1 MDRAVEAWRLQYGIE
16 KDIIAPLSK
25 KLCKSYTVYGCM
37 LLLPQNALE
46 GPEWSPLEPRIH
58 NNNIDNNNTALNDL
72 YKSIAKE
79 LKITHIAS
87 NKPIPLHHHSHPPP
101 ANVPNTCNDDN
112 NNNET
117 TPTSSENIL
126 RSPINFTPLYGDFG
140 PETCSQ
146 PHPTQEDFDK
156 AFWVTAKQ
164 TGIYQVWAPRWTMFS
179 RGNISEKARLLTLG
193 SVREAVE
200 DAAVRGGREG
210 GEEEEGEED
219 DDEEEERRRKVRL
232 QPPGFAAIDLYAG
245 IGYFAFSYLRAGAD
259 QVWCWDINPWSIE
272 GLLRGAK
279 ANKWEAVLLSHG
291 MDSFD
296 GDLVQE
302 TATTSMPKE
311 TPKKGIRKAKLLI
324 FNESNIHAPERLQQY
339 LFPPPPPLSQPHH
352 HPPQIIIRHINLG
365 LLPSSRESLSLAAQ
379 ILSLQHQQQIT
390 STPQPENQKDKSR
403 KTKRKG
409 STSWIHMHENFLL
422 EEILA
427 KANERRE
434 ELEEKIHGLLRSLS
448 ISCHYQKNITRNE
461 MNEIEGEEKKEREKR
476 TSRVRVKIEE
486 INRLKSYAPGVM
498 HCVVDFGVE
507 FLEEEGEEGEEGQE
521 EEEGGK
527 GKMGEDKISE
537 IHVDRDG

>member
-46 GPEWSPLEPRIH
+46 GPEWSPLEPLIHH
-58 NNNIDNNNTALNDL
+58 NNINNNNTALNDL

-87 NKPIPLHHHSHPPP
+87 NKPIPLHHHHPPP
-101 ANVPNTCNDDN
+101 ANVADTCNDN
-112 NNNET
+112 NNNIET

-126 RSPINFTPLYGDFG
+126 RAPINFTPLYGDFG

-164 TGIYQVWAPRWTMFS
+164 NGIYQVWAPRWTMFS

-200 DAAVRGGREG
+200 DAAAVRGGREG
-210 GEEEEGEED
+210 GEEEEEE
-219 DDEEEERRRKVRL
+219 EEEEREL

-279 ANKWEAVLLSHG
+279 ANTWEAVLLSHG
-291 MDSFD
+291 RDHFD
-296 GDLVQE
+296 GDLLQE
-302 TATTSMPKE
+302 TATTSMPQE
-311 TPKKGIRKAKLLI
+311 TPKKGIKKAKLLV

-339 LFPPPPPLSQPHH
+339 LFPPPSPPLPQPH
-352 HPPQIIIRHINLG
+352 HPPQITIRHINLG

-379 ILSLQHQQQIT
+379 ILSLQQHQQQIT
-390 STPQPENQKDKSR
+390 STLQPENQKDKPSQ
-403 KTKRKG
+403 KRG
-409 STSWIHMHENFLL
+409 YTSWIHMHENFLL

-434 ELEEKIHGLLRSLS
+434 ELEEKIHGLLSLP
-448 ISCHYQKNITRNE
+448 ILCHYQKIITRKEE
-461 MNEIEGEEKKEREKR
+461 MEGCEEKKKKEKR
-476 TSRVRVKIEE
+476 TRVRVKIEG

-521 EEEGGK
+521 EEEGGGK
-527 GKMGEDKISE
+527 GKMREDKISE

>member
-46 GPEWSPLEPRIH
+46 GPEWSPLEPLIHH
-58 NNNIDNNNTALNDL
+58 NNINNNYTALNDL

-87 NKPIPLHHHSHPPP
+87 NKPIPLHHHPHPPP
-101 ANVPNTCNDDN
+101 ANVTDTCNDN

-126 RSPINFTPLYGDFG
+126 RAPINFTPLYGDFG

-164 TGIYQVWAPRWTMFS
+164 NGIYQVWAPRWTMFS

-200 DAAVRGGREG
+200 DAAAARDGREEE
-210 GEEEEGEED
+210 EEEEGKEEKR
-219 DDEEEERRRKVRL
+219 EKS
-232 QPPGFAAIDLYAG
+232 QTPGFAAIDLYAG

-291 MDSFD
+291 RDHFD
-296 GDLVQE
+296 GDLVQK
-302 TATTSMPKE
+302 TAIHSMPKE

-339 LFPPPPPLSQPHH
+339 LFSPLH

-390 STPQPENQKDKSR
+390 STLQPENQKDKPSQ
-403 KTKRKG
+403 KRKG
-409 STSWIHMHENFLL
+409 YTSWIHMHENFLL

-434 ELEEKIHGLLRSLS
+434 ELEEKIHGLLRTLS
-448 ISCHYQKNITRNE
+448 IIHYQKNITRKERNAE
-461 MNEIEGEEKKEREKR
+461 MEGEEEKKRKKEER
-476 TSRVRVKIEE
+476 TRVRVKIEG

-507 FLEEEGEEGEEGQE
+507 FLEEEGEEGEEGE
-521 EEEGGK
+521 GEEEGGE
-527 GKMGEDKISE
+527 GEDE
-537 IHVDRDG
+537 RR

>member
-46 GPEWSPLEPRIH
+46 GPEWSPLEPLIH

-72 YKSIAKE
+72 YKYIAKE

-87 NKPIPLHHHSHPPP
+87 NKPIPLHHHPHPPP
-101 ANVPNTCNDDN
+101 ANVANTCNDNN

-126 RSPINFTPLYGDFG
+126 RAPINFTPLYGDFG

-164 TGIYQVWAPRWTMFS
+164 NGIYQVWAPRWTMFS

-200 DAAVRGGREG
+200 DAAAARDGREG
-210 GEEEEGEED
+210 GEEEE
-219 DDEEEERRRKVRL
+219 EEEEREL

-291 MDSFD
+291 MDHFD
-296 GDLVQE
+296 GDLLQE

-311 TPKKGIRKAKLLI
+311 TPKKGIRKAKLLV

-339 LFPPPPPLSQPHH
+339 LFPPPPPPLPQPHH

-379 ILSLQHQQQIT
+379 ILSLQHQHQQKQVT
-390 STPQPENQKDKSR
+390 STPQKEVKPSQ
-403 KTKRKG
+403 KRKG
-409 STSWIHMHENFLL
+409 YTSWIHMHENFLL

-434 ELEEKIHGLLRSLS
+434 ELEEKIHGLLSLP
-448 ISCHYQKNITRNE
+448 ILCHYQKNITWKERNE
-461 MNEIEGEEKKEREKR
+461 EMEGEEKKERAKEKR
-476 TSRVRVKIEE
+476 TRVRVKIEG

-507 FLEEEGEEGEEGQE
+507 FLEEGEE
-521 EEEGGK
+521 EEEGG
-527 GKMGEDKISE
+527 GKGEDGG
-537 IHVDRDG
+537 R

>member
-1 MDRAVEAWRLQYGIE
+1 MDRAVEAWRVQYGIE

-46 GPEWSPLEPRIH
+46 GPEWSPLEPLIH
-58 NNNIDNNNTALNDL
+58 NNNINNNNTALNDL

-87 NKPIPLHHHSHPPP
+87 NKPIPLHHHPHHPPPP
-101 ANVPNTCNDDN
+101 ANVANTCNDNTN
-112 NNNET
+112 NN
-117 TPTSSENIL
+117 TPISSENIL
-126 RSPINFTPLYGDFG
+126 RAPINFTPLYGDFG

-164 TGIYQVWAPRWTMFS
+164 NGIYQVWAPRWTMFS

-210 GEEEEGEED
+210 GEEEEEE
-219 DDEEEERRRKVRL
+219 EEEERKL

-291 MDSFD
+291 MDHFD
-296 GDLVQE
+296 GDLLQK
-302 TATTSMPKE
+302 TAIHSMPKE

-339 LFPPPPPLSQPHH
+339 LFSPLH
-352 HPPQIIIRHINLG
+352 HPPQITIRHINLG

-379 ILSLQHQQQIT
+379 ILSLQHQHQQQIT
-390 STPQPENQKDKSR
+390 STPQKEITQKELIQKDKPSQ
-403 KTKRKG
+403 KRKG

-427 KANERRE
+427 KANQRRE
-434 ELEEKIHGLLRSLS
+434 ELEEKIHGFLRSLS
-448 ISCHYQKNITRNE
+448 IIHDQNTTRKEE
-461 MNEIEGEEKKEREKR
+461 MEGCEEKKKKEKR
-476 TSRVRVKIEE
+476 TRVRVKIEG

-507 FLEEEGEEGEEGQE
+507 FLEEGEE
-521 EEEGGK
+521 EEEGG
-527 GKMGEDKISE
+527 GKGEDGG
-537 IHVDRDG
+537 R

>member
-46 GPEWSPLEPRIH
+46 GPEWSPLEPLIH
-58 NNNIDNNNTALNDL
+58 NNNINNNNTALNDL

-87 NKPIPLHHHSHPPP
+87 NKPIPLHHHPHPPPP
-101 ANVPNTCNDDN
+101 ANVADTCNDNNN

-126 RSPINFTPLYGDFG
+126 RAPINFTPLYGDFG

-164 TGIYQVWAPRWTMFS
+164 NGIYQVWAPRWTMFS

-210 GEEEEGEED
+210 GEEEE
-219 DDEEEERRRKVRL
+219 EEEEEESKL

-291 MDSFD
+291 MNDFD
-296 GDLVQE
+296 GDLLQE

-324 FNESNIHAPERLQQY
+324 FNESNIYAPERLQQY
-339 LFPPPPPLSQPHH
+339 LFSPLH

-390 STPQPENQKDKSR
+390 STLQPENQKDKPSQ
-403 KTKRKG
+403 KRKG
-409 STSWIHMHENFLL
+409 YTSWIHMHENFLR

-427 KANERRE
+427 KANERSK
-434 ELEEKIHGLLRSLS
+434 ELEEKMIW
-448 ISCHYQKNITRNE
+448 IYQNITRKE
-461 MNEIEGEEKKEREKR
+461 MNEEGEEKRKKEKR
-476 TSRVRVKIEE
+476 TRVRVKIEG

-507 FLEEEGEEGEEGQE
+507 FLEDGE
-521 EEEGGK
+521 EEEGG
-527 GKMGEDKISE
+527 GEGEDG
-537 IHVDRDG
+537 RR

>member
-46 GPEWSPLEPRIH
+46 GPEWSPLEPLIHH
-58 NNNIDNNNTALNDL
+58 NNINNNNTALNDL

-87 NKPIPLHHHSHPPP
+87 NKPIPLHHHPHPPP
-101 ANVPNTCNDDN
+101 ANVADTCNDNN

-126 RSPINFTPLYGDFG
+126 RAPINFTPLYGDFG

-164 TGIYQVWAPRWTMFS
+164 NGIYQVWAPRWTMFS

-200 DAAVRGGREG
+200 DAAVRGGREE
-210 GEEEEGEED
+210 EEEEGKEEKR
-219 DDEEEERRRKVRL
+219 EKSRT
-232 QPPGFAAIDLYAG
+232 PSFAAIDLYAG

-272 GLLRGAK
+272 GLLRGGK

-291 MDSFD
+291 MDHFD
-296 GDLVQE
+296 GDLLQE
-302 TATTSMPKE
+302 TAINSMPKE
-311 TPKKGIRKAKLLI
+311 TPKKGIKKAKLLI
-324 FNESNIHAPERLQQY
+324 FNESNIYAPERLQQY
-339 LFPPPPPLSQPHH
+339 LFPPPPPLPQPHH

-379 ILSLQHQQQIT
+379 ILSLQQQQQQQIT
-390 STPQPENQKDKSR
+390 STLQPENQKDKPSQ
-403 KTKRKG
+403 KRG
-409 STSWIHMHENFLL
+409 YTSWIHMHENFLL

-434 ELEEKIHGLLRSLS
+434 ELEEKMIW
-448 ISCHYQKNITRNE
+448 IYQNIIWKERNE
-461 MNEIEGEEKKEREKR
+461 MNEMEGGEKKQREKEKEKEKR
-476 TSRVRVKIEE
+476 TRVRVKIEG

-507 FLEEEGEEGEEGQE
+507 FLGEEGEEGEEGQE
-521 EEEGGK
+521 EEEGRGE
-527 GKMGEDKISE
+527 GEDGG
-537 IHVDRDG
+537 R

>member
-46 GPEWSPLEPRIH
+46 GPEWSPLEPLIH
-58 NNNIDNNNTALNDL
+58 NNNINNNNTALNDL

-87 NKPIPLHHHSHPPP
+87 NKPIPLHHHPHPPPP
-101 ANVPNTCNDDN
+101 ANVADTCNDDN

-117 TPTSSENIL
+117 TPTSSGNIL
-126 RSPINFTPLYGDFG
+126 RAPINFTPLYGDFG

-164 TGIYQVWAPRWTMFS
+164 NGIYQVWAPRWTMFS

-200 DAAVRGGREG
+200 DAAVRGRREG
-210 GEEEEGEED
+210 GEEVEEEE
-219 DDEEEERRRKVRL
+219 EEEEREL
-232 QPPGFAAIDLYAG
+232 QSPGFAAIDLYAG

-291 MDSFD
+291 MDHFD
-296 GDLVQE
+296 GDLLQE

-324 FNESNIHAPERLQQY
+324 FNESNIYAPERLQQY
-339 LFPPPPPLSQPHH
+339 LFPPPLPQPHH

-379 ILSLQHQQQIT
+379 ILSLQHQQQST
-390 STPQPENQKDKSR
+390 STPQKEIIQKDKSR

-434 ELEEKIHGLLRSLS
+434 ELEEKMIW
-448 ISCHYQKNITRNE
+448 IYQNITRKERNE
-461 MNEIEGEEKKEREKR
+461 MNEMEGEEKRKKEKR
-476 TSRVRVKIEE
+476 TRVRVKIEG

-507 FLEEEGEEGEEGQE
+507 FLEEEGEEGEEGRYL
-521 EEEGGK
+521 
-527 GKMGEDKISE
+527 KISE
-537 IHVDRDG
+537 IHVDREG

>member
-46 GPEWSPLEPRIH
+46 GPEWSPLEPLIH
-58 NNNIDNNNTALNDL
+58 NNNINSNNAALNDL

-87 NKPIPLHHHSHPPP
+87 NKPIPLHHHPP
-101 ANVPNTCNDDN
+101 ANVANTCNNN
-112 NNNET
+112 NNNEVA
-117 TPTSSENIL
+117 PTSSENIL
-126 RSPINFTPLYGDFG
+126 RAPINFTPLYGDFG

-146 PHPTQEDFDK
+146 PHPTQEDFDQ

-164 TGIYQVWAPRWTMFS
+164 NGIYQVWAPRWTMFS

-210 GEEEEGEED
+210 GEEEE
-219 DDEEEERRRKVRL
+219 EEEGREL

-291 MDSFD
+291 MNDFD
-296 GDLVQE
+296 GDLLQE
-302 TATTSMPKE
+302 TAITSMPKE

-324 FNESNIHAPERLQQY
+324 FNESNINAPERLQQY
-339 LFPPPPPLSQPHH
+339 LFPPPPLPQPH

-379 ILSLQHQQQIT
+379 ILSLQQHQQQIT
-390 STPQPENQKDKSR
+390 STLQPENQKEVKPSQ
-403 KTKRKG
+403 KRKG
-409 STSWIHMHENFLL
+409 STSWIHMHENFLR

-427 KANERRE
+427 KANERSR
-434 ELEEKIHGLLRSLS
+434 ELEEKMIG
-448 ISCHYQKNITRNE
+448 IYQNITRKERNERNE
-461 MNEIEGEEKKEREKR
+461 MEGEEKKKKEKR
-476 TSRVRVKIEE
+476 TSRVRVKIEG

-507 FLEEEGEEGEEGQE
+507 FLEEEGEEGQE
-521 EEEGGK
+521 EEEGG
-527 GKMGEDKISE
+527 GEGEDGG
-537 IHVDRDG
+537 R

>member
-46 GPEWSPLEPRIH
+46 GPEWSPLEPLIH

-72 YKSIAKE
+72 YKYIAKE

-87 NKPIPLHHHSHPPP
+87 NKPIPLHHHPHPPPP
-101 ANVPNTCNDDN
+101 ANVANTCNDN

-126 RSPINFTPLYGDFG
+126 RAPINFTPLYGDFG

-164 TGIYQVWAPRWTMFS
+164 NGIYQVWAPRWTMFS

-200 DAAVRGGREG
+200 DAAAARGEREG
-210 GEEEEGEED
+210 GEEEE
-219 DDEEEERRRKVRL
+219 EEEGKEEKREKSRT
-232 QPPGFAAIDLYAG
+232 PGFAAIDLYAG

-291 MDSFD
+291 MNDFD
-296 GDLVQE
+296 GDLLQE
-302 TATTSMPKE
+302 TATTSIPKE

-339 LFPPPPPLSQPHH
+339 LFPPPPPPLPQPY
-352 HPPQIIIRHINLG
+352 HPPQITIRHINLG

-379 ILSLQHQQQIT
+379 ILSLQQQQQQQIT
-390 STPQPENQKDKSR
+390 STLQPENQKDKPSQ
-403 KTKRKG
+403 KRG

-427 KANERRE
+427 KANERSK
-434 ELEEKIHGLLRSLS
+434 ELEEKMIW
-448 ISCHYQKNITRNE
+448 IYQNLTRKEMNE
-461 MNEIEGEEKKEREKR
+461 MNEMEGEEKKEREKEKR
-476 TSRVRVKIEE
+476 TSVRVKLEGIH
-486 INRLKSYAPGVM
+486 RLKSYAPGVM

-507 FLEEEGEEGEEGQE
+507 FLEEEGDEGE
-521 EEEGGK
+521 
-527 GKMGEDKISE
+527 GEDE
-537 IHVDRDG
+537 GR

>member
-46 GPEWSPLEPRIH
+46 GPEWSPLEPLIYH
-58 NNNIDNNNTALNDL
+58 NNINNNNTALNEL

-87 NKPIPLHHHSHPPP
+87 NKPIPLHHHHPPP
-101 ANVPNTCNDDN
+101 ANVADRCKDNN

-126 RSPINFTPLYGDFG
+126 RAPINFTPLYGDFG

-164 TGIYQVWAPRWTMFS
+164 NGIYQVWAPRWTMFS

-200 DAAVRGGREG
+200 DAAAVRGGREG
-210 GEEEEGEED
+210 GEEEE
-219 DDEEEERRRKVRL
+219 EEEREL

-291 MDSFD
+291 RDSFD
-296 GDLVQE
+296 GDLLQE
-302 TATTSMPKE
+302 TATNSMPKE

-339 LFPPPPPLSQPHH
+339 LFSLPPPPLPQPHH

-379 ILSLQHQQQIT
+379 ILSLQHQQQQIT
-390 STPQPENQKDKSR
+390 STRQKGIIQKDKR
-403 KTKRKG
+403 KRKG

-434 ELEEKIHGLLRSLS
+434 ELEEKIHGLLRTLS
-448 ISCHYQKNITRNE
+448 IIHYQKNITWKERNE
-461 MNEIEGEEKKEREKR
+461 MNEMEGEEKKKKKKEKR
-476 TSRVRVKIEE
+476 TRVRVKIEG

-527 GKMGEDKISE
+527 GEDG
-537 IHVDRDG
+537 RR

>member
-46 GPEWSPLEPRIH
+46 GPEWSPLEPLIH
-58 NNNIDNNNTALNDL
+58 NNNINNNNTALNDL

-87 NKPIPLHHHSHPPP
+87 NKPIPLHHHPHPPP
-101 ANVPNTCNDDN
+101 TNVANTCNNN

-117 TPTSSENIL
+117 APTSSENIL
-126 RSPINFTPLYGDFG
+126 RAPINFTPLYGDFG

-164 TGIYQVWAPRWTMFS
+164 NGIYQVWAPRWTMFS

-210 GEEEEGEED
+210 GEEEEE
-219 DDEEEERRRKVRL
+219 EEEEREL

-291 MDSFD
+291 MDDFD
-296 GDLVQE
+296 GDLLQK
-302 TATTSMPKE
+302 TAIHSMPKE
-311 TPKKGIRKAKLLI
+311 TSKKGIRKAKLLI

-339 LFPPPPPLSQPHH
+339 LFSPLH

-365 LLPSSRESLSLAAQ
+365 LLPSSREALSLAAQ
-379 ILSLQHQQQIT
+379 ILSLQHQQQQLT
-390 STPQPENQKDKSR
+390 TPQKEVKPSQ
-403 KTKRKG
+403 KRKG

-422 EEILA
+422 EEILV

-434 ELEEKIHGLLRSLS
+434 ELEEKMIW
-448 ISCHYQKNITRNE
+448 IYQNIIRKE
-461 MNEIEGEEKKEREKR
+461 MNEEMEGEEKKKKEKEKR
-476 TSRVRVKIEE
+476 TRVRVKIEG

-507 FLEEEGEEGEEGQE
+507 FLEEGEEGEEGQQE
-521 EEEGGK
+521 EEEGGE
-527 GKMGEDKISE
+527 GEDG
-537 IHVDRDG
+537 RR

>member
-46 GPEWSPLEPRIH
+46 GPEWSPLEPLIH
-58 NNNIDNNNTALNDL
+58 NNNINNNNTALNDL
-72 YKSIAKE
+72 YEFIAKE

-87 NKPIPLHHHSHPPP
+87 NKPIPLHHPHPHHPHPPPPPPP
-101 ANVPNTCNDDN
+101 ANVANTCNNN

-117 TPTSSENIL
+117 IPTSSENIL
-126 RSPINFTPLYGDFG
+126 RAPINFTPLYGDFG

-164 TGIYQVWAPRWTMFS
+164 NGIYQVWAPRWTMFS

-193 SVREAVE
+193 SVREAVD
-200 DAAVRGGREG
+200 DAAAARDGREG
-210 GEEEEGEED
+210 G
-219 DDEEEERRRKVRL
+219 DEEEEEEREL

-291 MDSFD
+291 MNDFD
-296 GDLVQE
+296 GDLLQE

-339 LFPPPPPLSQPHH
+339 LFSPLH
-352 HPPQIIIRHINLG
+352 HPPQILIRHINLG

-390 STPQPENQKDKSR
+390 STRQKEDKSKSKR
-403 KTKRKG
+403 RKG

-427 KANERRE
+427 KANERSK
-434 ELEEKIHGLLRSLS
+434 ELEEKMIW
-448 ISCHYQKNITRNE
+448 IYQNITRKERNE
-461 MNEIEGEEKKEREKR
+461 EMEGEEKKKKEKR

-507 FLEEEGEEGEEGQE
+507 FWEEEGEEGEEGQQE
-521 EEEGGK
+521 EEEGGE
-527 GKMGEDKISE
+527 GEDE
-537 IHVDRDG
+537 GR

>member
-16 KDIIAPLSK
+16 KDDIAPLSK

-46 GPEWSPLEPRIH
+46 GPEWSPLEPLIH
-58 NNNIDNNNTALNDL
+58 NNNINNSNTALNDL

-87 NKPIPLHHHSHPPP
+87 NKPIPLHPHPHPPP
-101 ANVPNTCNDDN
+101 ANVADTCNDN

-117 TPTSSENIL
+117 TPTSSDNIL
-126 RSPINFTPLYGDFG
+126 RAPINFTPLYGDFG

-164 TGIYQVWAPRWTMFS
+164 NGIYQVWAPRWTMFS

-200 DAAVRGGREG
+200 DAAAARDGREE
-210 GEEEEGEED
+210 GEEEE
-219 DDEEEERRRKVRL
+219 EEEREL

-291 MDSFD
+291 RDDFD
-296 GDLVQE
+296 GDLLQE

-324 FNESNIHAPERLQQY
+324 FKESNIHAPGRLQEY
-339 LFPPPPPLSQPHH
+339 LFSPLH
-352 HPPQIIIRHINLG
+352 HPPQMVIRHINLG

-379 ILSLQHQQQIT
+379 ILSLQHQQQQIT
-390 STPQPENQKDKSR
+390 STLQPENQKDKPSQ
-403 KTKRKG
+403 KRG
-409 STSWIHMHENFLL
+409 YTSWIHMHENFLL

-427 KANERRE
+427 KANERSR
-434 ELEEKIHGLLRSLS
+434 ELEEKMIW
-448 ISCHYQKNITRNE
+448 IYQNITRKE
-461 MNEIEGEEKKEREKR
+461 MNEEMEGEEEREKEKEKR
-476 TSRVRVKIEE
+476 TSRVRVKIEG

-507 FLEEEGEEGEEGQE
+507 FLEEGEEGE
-521 EEEGGK
+521 
-527 GKMGEDKISE
+527 GED
-537 IHVDRDG
+537 DGR

>member
-1 MDRAVEAWRLQYGIE
+1 MYHHKIITSIFMDRAVETWRLQYGIE

-46 GPEWSPLEPRIH
+46 GPEWSPLEPLIHH
-58 NNNIDNNNTALNDL
+58 NNINNNNTALNDL
-72 YKSIAKE
+72 YKYIAKE

-87 NKPIPLHHHSHPPP
+87 NKPIPLHHHPHHPHPPPP
-101 ANVPNTCNDDN
+101 ANVADTCNDNN

-126 RSPINFTPLYGDFG
+126 RAPINFTPLYGDFG

-164 TGIYQVWAPRWTMFS
+164 NGIYQVWAPRWTMFS

-200 DAAVRGGREG
+200 DAAAARDGREG
-210 GEEEEGEED
+210 G
-219 DDEEEERRRKVRL
+219 DEEEEEEEEEKEEREESRA
-232 QPPGFAAIDLYAG
+232 PGFAAIDLYAG

-291 MDSFD
+291 MDDFD
-296 GDLVQE
+296 GDLLQK
-302 TATTSMPKE
+302 TAIHSMPKE
-311 TPKKGIRKAKLLI
+311 TPKKEIRKAKLLV
-324 FNESNIHAPERLQQY
+324 FNESNIYAPERLQQY
-339 LFPPPPPLSQPHH
+339 LFPPPPPLPQPHH

-379 ILSLQHQQQIT
+379 ILSLQHQQQQIT
-390 STPQPENQKDKSR
+390 STRQKEDKSR

-434 ELEEKIHGLLRSLS
+434 ELGEKIHGLLRSLS
-448 ISCHYQKNITRNE
+448 ISCHYQKNITRKERNE
-461 MNEIEGEEKKEREKR
+461 MEGEEKKKKEKR
-476 TSRVRVKIEE
+476 TRVRVKIEG

-521 EEEGGK
+521 KEEGGK
-527 GKMGEDKISE
+527 GEDG
-537 IHVDRDG
+537 RR

>member
-46 GPEWSPLEPRIH
+46 GPEWSPLEPLIH
-58 NNNIDNNNTALNDL
+58 NNNINNNNTALNDL

-87 NKPIPLHHHSHPPP
+87 NKPIPLHHHPHPPP
-101 ANVPNTCNDDN
+101 ANVADTCNDNN

-126 RSPINFTPLYGDFG
+126 RAPINFTPLYGDFG

-164 TGIYQVWAPRWTMFS
+164 NGIYQVWAPRWTMFS

-210 GEEEEGEED
+210 GEEEEEEK
-219 DDEEEERRRKVRL
+219 EEREL
-232 QPPGFAAIDLYAG
+232 QPPGFVAIDLYAG

-291 MDSFD
+291 MNDFD
-296 GDLVQE
+296 GDLLQE
-302 TATTSMPKE
+302 TAIHSMPKE
-311 TPKKGIRKAKLLI
+311 TPKKGIRKAKLFI

-339 LFPPPPPLSQPHH
+339 LFSPLQ
-352 HPPQIIIRHINLG
+352 HPPQITIRHINLG

-379 ILSLQHQQQIT
+379 ILSLQQHQQQIT
-390 STPQPENQKDKSR
+390 STLQPENQKEVKPSQ
-403 KTKRKG
+403 KRKG
-409 STSWIHMHENFLL
+409 STSWIHMHENFLR

-434 ELEEKIHGLLRSLS
+434 ELEEKMIW
-448 ISCHYQKNITRNE
+448 IYQKITRKERN
-461 MNEIEGEEKKEREKR
+461 EEKKEREKEKEREKR
-476 TSRVRVKIEE
+476 TRVRVKIEG

-507 FLEEEGEEGEEGQE
+507 FLEEEGEEGQEG
-521 EEEGGK
+521 GGK
-527 GKMGEDKISE
+527 GEMREDE
-537 IHVDRDG
+537 GR

>member
-46 GPEWSPLEPRIH
+46 GPEWSPLEPLIHH
-58 NNNIDNNNTALNDL
+58 NNINNNNTALNDL

-87 NKPIPLHHHSHPPP
+87 NKPIPLHHHPHPPP
-101 ANVPNTCNDDN
+101 ANVANTCNDNN

-126 RSPINFTPLYGDFG
+126 RAPINFTPLYGDFG

-164 TGIYQVWAPRWTMFS
+164 NGIYQVWAPRWTMFS

-210 GEEEEGEED
+210 GEEEE
-219 DDEEEERRRKVRL
+219 EEEEREL

-279 ANKWEAVLLSHG
+279 ANKWEASVYNNTFSLLLS
-291 MDSFD
+291 
-296 GDLVQE
+296 
-302 TATTSMPKE
+302 
-311 TPKKGIRKAKLLI
+311 LLSL
-324 FNESNIHAPERLQQY
+324 NH
-339 LFPPPPPLSQPHH
+339 
-352 HPPQIIIRHINLG
+352 IIIPH
-365 LLPSSRESLSLAAQ
+365 
-379 ILSLQHQQQIT
+379 
-390 STPQPENQKDKSR
+390 K
-403 KTKRKG
+403 
-409 STSWIHMHENFLL
+409 
-422 EEILA
+422 
-427 KANERRE
+427 
-434 ELEEKIHGLLRSLS
+434 
-448 ISCHYQKNITRNE
+448 Y
-461 MNEIEGEEKKEREKR
+461 
-476 TSRVRVKIEE
+476 
-486 INRLKSYAPGVM
+486 
-498 HCVVDFGVE
+498 
-507 FLEEEGEEGEEGQE
+507 
-521 EEEGGK
+521 
-527 GKMGEDKISE
+527 
-537 IHVDRDG
+537 

>member
-1 MDRAVEAWRLQYGIE
+1 MDRAVEAWRLQHGIE
-16 KDIIAPLSK
+16 KEIIAPLSK

-46 GPEWSPLEPRIH
+46 GPEWSPLEPLIHH
-58 NNNIDNNNTALNDL
+58 NNINNNNTALNDL

-87 NKPIPLHHHSHPPP
+87 NKPIPLHHPHPHHPHPPPHPPP
-101 ANVPNTCNDDN
+101 ANVTDTCNDNN

-126 RSPINFTPLYGDFG
+126 RAPINFTPLYGDFG

-164 TGIYQVWAPRWTMFS
+164 NGIYQVWAPRWTMFS

-210 GEEEEGEED
+210 GEEEE
-219 DDEEEERRRKVRL
+219 EEEREL

-291 MDSFD
+291 MDHFD
-296 GDLVQE
+296 GDLLQE
-302 TATTSMPKE
+302 TATTSMSKE
-311 TPKKGIRKAKLLI
+311 TLKKGIRKAKLLI

-339 LFPPPPPLSQPHH
+339 LFPPPPPLPQPHH
-352 HPPQIIIRHINLG
+352 HPPQITIRHINLG

-379 ILSLQHQQQIT
+379 ILSLQHQQQQIT
-390 STPQPENQKDKSR
+390 STRQKEDKSKR
-403 KTKRKG
+403 RRRKG

-427 KANERRE
+427 KANERSK
-434 ELEEKIHGLLRSLS
+434 ELEEKIHGFLS
-448 ISCHYQKNITRNE
+448 IIHYQKNITWKERNE
-461 MNEIEGEEKKEREKR
+461 MEGEEKRKKEREKR
-476 TSRVRVKIEE
+476 TSRVRVKIEG

-507 FLEEEGEEGEEGQE
+507 FLEEEGEEREEGQE
-521 EEEGGK
+521 EEEGGE
-527 GKMGEDKISE
+527 GEDG
-537 IHVDRDG
+537 RR

>member
-46 GPEWSPLEPRIH
+46 GPEWSPLEPLIHH
-58 NNNIDNNNTALNDL
+58 NNINNNNTALNDL
-72 YKSIAKE
+72 YKYIAKE

-87 NKPIPLHHHSHPPP
+87 NKPIPLHHHSHHPPP
-101 ANVPNTCNDDN
+101 ANVADTCNDN

-126 RSPINFTPLYGDFG
+126 RAPINFTPLYGDFG

-164 TGIYQVWAPRWTMFS
+164 NGIYQVWAPRWTMFS

-210 GEEEEGEED
+210 GEEEEGEE
-219 DDEEEERRRKVRL
+219 EEEEREL

-291 MDSFD
+291 MDDFD

-324 FNESNIHAPERLQQY
+324 FKESNIHAPERLQQY
-339 LFPPPPPLSQPHH
+339 LFPPPSPPLPQPHH

-390 STPQPENQKDKSR
+390 STPQKEITQKDKSR
-403 KTKRKG
+403 RRRKG
-409 STSWIHMHENFLL
+409 YTSWIHMHENFLL

-434 ELEEKIHGLLRSLS
+434 DLEEKIHGFLRSLS
-448 ISCHYQKNITRNE
+448 ILCHYQNITWKERNE
-461 MNEIEGEEKKEREKR
+461 MNEMEGEEKRKKEKR
-476 TSRVRVKIEE
+476 TSVRVKIEG

-507 FLEEEGEEGEEGQE
+507 FLEEEGEEGQEGQE
-521 EEEGGK
+521 EEEGRGE
-527 GKMGEDKISE
+527 GEDGG
-537 IHVDRDG
+537 R

>member
-46 GPEWSPLEPRIH
+46 GPEWSPLEPLIH
-58 NNNIDNNNTALNDL
+58 NNNINNNNTALNEL
-72 YKSIAKE
+72 YKYIAKE

-87 NKPIPLHHHSHPPP
+87 NKPIPLHHHPHPHHPPP
-101 ANVPNTCNDDN
+101 ANVADTCNDNN

-126 RSPINFTPLYGDFG
+126 RAPINFTPLYGDFG

-164 TGIYQVWAPRWTMFS
+164 NGIYQVWAPRWTMFS

-210 GEEEEGEED
+210 GEEEE
-219 DDEEEERRRKVRL
+219 EEEREL

-291 MDSFD
+291 MDHFD
-296 GDLVQE
+296 GDLLQK
-302 TATTSMPKE
+302 TAIHSMPKE

-339 LFPPPPPLSQPHH
+339 LFPPPSPPLPQPHN
-352 HPPQIIIRHINLG
+352 PPQIIIRHINLG

-390 STPQPENQKDKSR
+390 STPQKEIVQKETQKDKGR
-403 KTKRKG
+403 KPKRKG
-409 STSWIHMHENFLL
+409 STFWIHMHENFLL

-434 ELEEKIHGLLRSLS
+434 ELEEKMIWMYQNILR
-448 ISCHYQKNITRNE
+448 KERNERNE
-461 MNEIEGEEKKEREKR
+461 MEGCEEKKKKEKR
-476 TSRVRVKIEE
+476 TRVRVRVKIEG

-507 FLEEEGEEGEEGQE
+507 FWEEEGEEGQE

-527 GKMGEDKISE
+527 GEDGG
-537 IHVDRDG
+537 R

>member
-46 GPEWSPLEPRIH
+46 GPEWSPLEPLIH
-58 NNNIDNNNTALNDL
+58 NNNINNNNTALNDL
-72 YKSIAKE
+72 YKSITKE

-87 NKPIPLHHHSHPPP
+87 NKPIPLHHHPPPPPP
-101 ANVPNTCNDDN
+101 ANVADTCNDNN

-126 RSPINFTPLYGDFG
+126 RAPINFTPLYGDFG

-164 TGIYQVWAPRWTMFS
+164 NGIYQVWAPRWTMFS

-210 GEEEEGEED
+210 GEEEE
-219 DDEEEERRRKVRL
+219 EEEEGKKEKREKSRT
-232 QPPGFAAIDLYAG
+232 PGFAAIDLYAG

-279 ANKWEAVLLSHG
+279 ANKWEAVLLSHAR
-291 MDSFD
+291 DHFD
-296 GDLVQE
+296 GDLLQK

-311 TPKKGIRKAKLLI
+311 TPKKEIRKAKLLI

-339 LFPPPPPLSQPHH
+339 LFPPPPPPLPQPH
-352 HPPQIIIRHINLG
+352 HPPQRLIRHINLG

-390 STPQPENQKDKSR
+390 STRQKEIIQKETQKDKSKSKR
-403 KTKRKG
+403 RKG
-409 STSWIHMHENFLL
+409 STSWIHMHENFLR
-422 EEILA
+422 EEILV
-427 KANERRE
+427 KANERSK
-434 ELEEKIHGLLRSLS
+434 ELEEKIHGFLS
-448 ISCHYQKNITRNE
+448 IIHYQKNITRKKRNQGNE
-461 MNEIEGEEKKEREKR
+461 MEGEEKKEREKEKR
-476 TSRVRVKIEE
+476 TRVRVRVKIEE

-507 FLEEEGEEGEEGQE
+507 FLEEGEED
-521 EEEGGK
+521 EEGG
-527 GKMGEDKISE
+527 GEGEDE
-537 IHVDRDG
+537 RR

>member
-46 GPEWSPLEPRIH
+46 GPEWSPLEPLIH
-58 NNNIDNNNTALNDL
+58 NNNINSNNAALNDL

-87 NKPIPLHHHSHPPP
+87 NKPIPLHHHHPHHHSHPPP
-101 ANVPNTCNDDN
+101 ANVTDTCNDNN

-126 RSPINFTPLYGDFG
+126 RAPINFTPLYGDFG

-164 TGIYQVWAPRWTMFS
+164 NGIYQVWAPRWTMFS
-179 RGNISEKARLLTLG
+179 RGNISEKARLLTLR

-210 GEEEEGEED
+210 GEEEE
-219 DDEEEERRRKVRL
+219 EEEREL

-291 MDSFD
+291 MDHFD
-296 GDLVQE
+296 GDLLQE
-302 TATTSMPKE
+302 TATTSMSKE
-311 TPKKGIRKAKLLI
+311 TPKKGIRNAKLLI

-339 LFPPPPPLSQPHH
+339 LFSPLH

-390 STPQPENQKDKSR
+390 STLQPENQKDKPSQ
-403 KTKRKG
+403 KRKG
-409 STSWIHMHENFLL
+409 YTSWIHMHENFLL

-427 KANERRE
+427 KANERSK
-434 ELEEKIHGLLRSLS
+434 ELEEKIHGFLSLP
-448 ISCHYQKNITRNE
+448 ILHYHQKSTTRKERDEE
-461 MNEIEGEEKKEREKR
+461 MEGEEKKEKEKEKR
-476 TSRVRVKIEE
+476 TRVRVKIEG

-507 FLEEEGEEGEEGQE
+507 FLEEGEE
-521 EEEGGK
+521 EEEGG
-527 GKMGEDKISE
+527 GKGEDGG
-537 IHVDRDG
+537 R

>member
-46 GPEWSPLEPRIH
+46 GPEWSPLEPLIH
-58 NNNIDNNNTALNDL
+58 NKNINNKNIALNDL

-87 NKPIPLHHHSHPPP
+87 NKPIPLHHHPHPPL
-101 ANVPNTCNDDN
+101 ANVADTCNNN

-126 RSPINFTPLYGDFG
+126 RAPINFTPLYGDFG

-164 TGIYQVWAPRWTMFS
+164 NGIYQVWAPRWTMFS

-210 GEEEEGEED
+210 GEEEEE
-219 DDEEEERRRKVRL
+219 EEEEREL

-291 MDSFD
+291 RDHFD
-296 GDLVQE
+296 GDLLQE
-302 TATTSMPKE
+302 TVIHSMPKE
-311 TPKKGIRKAKLLI
+311 TPKKGIRKAKLLM

-339 LFPPPPPLSQPHH
+339 LFSPLH

-379 ILSLQHQQQIT
+379 ILSLQHQQQQIT
-390 STPQPENQKDKSR
+390 STPQPENQKDKTSQ
-403 KTKRKG
+403 KRG

-427 KANERRE
+427 KANERSR
-434 ELEEKIHGLLRSLS
+434 ELEEKMIW
-448 ISCHYQKNITRNE
+448 IYQNITRKERNE
-461 MNEIEGEEKKEREKR
+461 MNEMEGEEKKEWEKEKR
-476 TSRVRVKIEE
+476 TRVRVKIEG

-507 FLEEEGEEGEEGQE
+507 FLEEEGEEGEEGQQE
-521 EEEGGK
+521 EEEGGE
-527 GKMGEDKISE
+527 GEDG
-537 IHVDRDG
+537 RR

>member
-46 GPEWSPLEPRIH
+46 GPEWSPLEPLIHH
-58 NNNIDNNNTALNDL
+58 NNINNNNTTLNDL
-72 YKSIAKE
+72 YKFIAKE

-87 NKPIPLHHHSHPPP
+87 NKPIPLHHHPHHPPP
-101 ANVPNTCNDDN
+101 ANVADTCNNNN

-126 RSPINFTPLYGDFG
+126 RAPINFTPLYGDFG

-164 TGIYQVWAPRWTMFS
+164 NGIYQVWAPRWTMFS

-200 DAAVRGGREG
+200 DAAAVRGGREG
-210 GEEEEGEED
+210 GEEEEE
-219 DDEEEERRRKVRL
+219 EEEEREL

-279 ANKWEAVLLSHG
+279 ANKWEAVLLSHR
-291 MDSFD
+291 MDHFD
-296 GDLVQE
+296 GDLLQE

-311 TPKKGIRKAKLLI
+311 TPQKGIRKAKLLI

-339 LFPPPPPLSQPHH
+339 LFPPPPP

-365 LLPSSRESLSLAAQ
+365 LLPSSRESLSLAAH
-379 ILSLQHQQQIT
+379 ILSLQHQHQQHQQQIT
-390 STPQPENQKDKSR
+390 STLQPENQKDKSR
-403 KTKRKG
+403 TTKRKG

-427 KANERRE
+427 KANERSR
-434 ELEEKIHGLLRSLS
+434 ELEEKMIW
-448 ISCHYQKNITRNE
+448 IDQNITRKERNE
-461 MNEIEGEEKKEREKR
+461 MNEMEGEEKKKKEKR
-476 TSRVRVKIEE
+476 TRVRVKIEG

-498 HCVVDFGVE
+498 HCVVDIGVE
-507 FLEEEGEEGEEGQE
+507 FLEEEGEEEQE
-521 EEEGGK
+521 EEEGGGK
-527 GKMGEDKISE
+527 GKMGEDKRSE

>member
-46 GPEWSPLEPRIH
+46 GPEWSPLEPLIHH
-58 NNNIDNNNTALNDL
+58 NNINNKNTALNDL

-87 NKPIPLHHHSHPPP
+87 NKPIPLHHHPHHPPPP
-101 ANVPNTCNDDN
+101 ANVANTCNDNTN
-112 NNNET
+112 NN

-126 RSPINFTPLYGDFG
+126 RAPINFTPLYGDFG

-164 TGIYQVWAPRWTMFS
+164 NGIYQVWAPRWTMFS

-210 GEEEEGEED
+210 GEEEEGEE
-219 DDEEEERRRKVRL
+219 EEEEREL

-291 MDSFD
+291 RDHFD
-296 GDLVQE
+296 GDLLQE

-339 LFPPPPPLSQPHH
+339 LFPPPPPPLPQPHH
-352 HPPQIIIRHINLG
+352 HSPQILIRHINLG

-379 ILSLQHQQQIT
+379 ILSLQHQHQQKQVT
-390 STPQPENQKDKSR
+390 STSQKEIIQKEIIQKHKSR
-403 KTKRKG
+403 ETKRKG

-427 KANERRE
+427 KANERSK
-434 ELEEKIHGLLRSLS
+434 ELEEKIHGFLRSLS
-448 ISCHYQKNITRNE
+448 ILHYQNTTRNE
-461 MNEIEGEEKKEREKR
+461 EMEGEEKNKKEKR
-476 TSRVRVKIEE
+476 TSVRVKIEG

-507 FLEEEGEEGEEGQE
+507 FLEEEGEEGQEGQE
-521 EEEGGK
+521 EEEGGE
-527 GKMGEDKISE
+527 GEDE
-537 IHVDRDG
+537 RR